1 MFFLNAEQC
10 QRQSDFVVKV
20 ALCFQ
25 NTVLFGKHTRNKF
38 LGTGLSH
45 TAGNAYH
52 RDGQTA
58 AIKRSHLAQRT
69 QRVIHQYVR
78 SPGICRNPVSC
89 FHLFRCHAGNHTCR
103 SFFKHLTDETVSV
116 HLFSLSG
123 KEKTA
128 LFYFPGIDDRAGNF
142 PCFVSSCIFQFTA
155 AGSGNILQGQ
165 IFHNSFLS
173 FPISL
178 RKSQSASH
186 KAVHS

>member
-45 TAGNAYH
+45 TAGNAHH
-52 RDGQTA
+52 RDSQA
-58 AIKRSHLAQRT
+58 VAVKRSHLAQGT

-78 SPGICRNPVSC
+78 SPDICRYPIRS
-89 FHLFRCHAGNHTCR
+89 FYFLRCHTGNHACR
-103 SFFKHLTDETVSV
+103 SFFKYLANETVSI

-128 LFYFPGIDDRAGNF
+128 LFNFPGINNGTGNF
-142 PCFVSSCIFQFTA
+142 PCFFSCGIQKCTA

-165 IFHNSFLS
+165 IFHKGLPSCSF
-173 FPISL
+173 
-178 RKSQSASH
+178 RK
-186 KAVHS
+186 